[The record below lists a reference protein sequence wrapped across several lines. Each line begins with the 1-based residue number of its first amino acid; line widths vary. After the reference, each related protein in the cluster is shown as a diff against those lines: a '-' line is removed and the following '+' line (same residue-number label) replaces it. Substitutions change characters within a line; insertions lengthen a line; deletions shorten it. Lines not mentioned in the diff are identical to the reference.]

1 MARDTGN
8 RLNENDE
15 YTYKPAQVRSSCLPL
30 AVRIFSFFLSYP
42 RLINIYRVY
51 VSLWNII
58 LDRVSIKYKVM
69 RYLIII

>member
-30 AVRIFSFFLSYP
+30 AVRIFSFFFIVSTLDKYLS
-42 RLINIYRVY
+42 RLHFITEYHTRSSFN
-51 VSLWNII
+51 
-58 LDRVSIKYKVM
+58 
-69 RYLIII
+69 